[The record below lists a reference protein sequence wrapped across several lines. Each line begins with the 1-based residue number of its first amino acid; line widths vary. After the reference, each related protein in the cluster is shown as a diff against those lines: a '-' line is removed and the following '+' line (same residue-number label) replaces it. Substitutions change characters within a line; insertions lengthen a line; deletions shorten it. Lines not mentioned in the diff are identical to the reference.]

1 MTARDFDFRIWDSI
15 NNKMYY
21 IDKVLSIYPLRCG
34 RAFTQDGITL
44 GDSGDNVEAKDDD
57 KLIVDLYLGV
67 KDSFG
72 NKIFAN
78 DIVAVYKGEKPKNLY
93 KYIYFVDFEFES
105 GIAFEPNIYA
115 PPLTLAEMK
124 GYIRYENLTIEI
136 VGNMHE
142 TEAFLPPL
150 DEED

>member
-1 MTARDFDFRIWDSI
+1 MKLQDFDFRIWDGV
-15 NNKMYY
+15 NNKLHYL
-21 IDKVLSIYPLRCG
+21 DKALSIHSLRSG
-34 RAFTQDGITL
+34 RLFMQDAEII
-44 GDSGDNVEAKDDD
+44 GDSVEAKNDD

-115 PPLTLAEMK
+115 PSLTLAEMK
-124 GYIRYENLTIEI
+124 DENLTIEI
-136 VGNMHE
+136 VGNIHE
-142 TEAFLPPL
+142 TATFLPL
-150 DEED
+150 KMRRNKNET